1 MAERTS
7 RSRRAARPTDM
18 TNTRTTNDDLDAGIA
33 TLATELR
40 AHALAADALDETRFA
55 RLRDCV
61 AARALERGLADVAI
75 ACHDSPLGRIVLG
88 ATESGLVRV
97 GLPVESEDAVLDE
110 LAARVSPRVLRAPR
124 TVLDDARRQL
134 DEYFAG
140 RRHEFA
146 LALDWRLTASSASPS
161 TKGRGR
167 DGRPRPATGFR
178 HAVLCATAA
187 IPFGSTATYREI
199 AARAG
204 SPAAHRATGSALA
217 SNPLP
222 IVVPCHRV
230 LPSGGGVGQYRGGTE
245 AKTRLL
251 ALEGAV

>member
-1 MAERTS
+1 MAERVS
-7 RSRRAARPTDM
+7 RPRRVARPMDM
-18 TNTRTTNDDLDAGIA
+18 TNDDDLTPEMAV
-33 TLATELR
+33 LAAALR
-40 AHALAADALDETRFA
+40 APDADTPAFDDASFA
-55 RLRDCV
+55 RLRERI

-75 ACHDSPLGRIVLG
+75 ARHDSPLGRLVLG

-97 GLPVESEDAVLDE
+97 GLPAEDEAAVLDE

-124 TVLDDARRQL
+124 AVLDDARRQL

-140 RRHEFA
+140 RRQVFA
-146 LALDWRLTASSASPS
+146 LALDWRLTA
-161 TKGRGR
+161 
-167 DGRPRPATGFR
+167 GFR
-178 HAVLCATAA
+178 HAVLRATAA
-187 IPFGSTATYREI
+187 IPFGRTATYREI

-245 AKTRLL
+245 AKARLL
-251 ALEGAV
+251 ALEGTV